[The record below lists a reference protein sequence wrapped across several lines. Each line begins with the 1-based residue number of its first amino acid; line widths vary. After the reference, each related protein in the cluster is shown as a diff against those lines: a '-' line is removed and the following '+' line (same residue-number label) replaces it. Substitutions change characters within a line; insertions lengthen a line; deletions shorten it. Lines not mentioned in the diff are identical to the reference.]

1 MIAIQRDNVF
11 GDVESVRSRALRVPL
26 YAVEE
31 YNQRFG
37 RQEDWPGE
45 RSDLLSVAEP
55 TLDAWVHEAV
65 KSIPMFQGLKFL
77 CFIHFRGDDSGD
89 WIHCDNEALAGII
102 YINPTNLTSG
112 TKLYNDSEC
121 VTDIKY
127 VQNRLLMYSGA
138 YPHQGYGHFGADK
151 ESGWLTINLFLDE
164 SQAGSQ

>member
-1 MIAIQRDNVF
+1 
-11 GDVESVRSRALRVPL
+11 
-26 YAVEE
+26 
-31 YNQRFG
+31 
-37 RQEDWPGE
+37 
-45 RSDLLSVAEP
+45 
-55 TLDAWVHEAV
+55 
-65 KSIPMFQGLKFL
+65 MFQGLKFH

-138 YPHQGYGHFGADK
+138 YPHQGYGHFGTDK
-151 ESGWLTINLFLDE
+151 EQGRLTINLFLDE